1 MPLPEPAATRSVL
14 APAPWS
20 RWLWVGL
27 AAVAA
32 LTALDVAVDRQV
44 VLAGA
49 LAAVALAV
57 GLLGHR
63 GDALVVG
70 AAALVAAL
78 GATAW
83 DAGDA
88 TEQAIAIA
96 VTATAGVTAFVTAV
110 LRDAAA
116 ASARQFALLRGLAE
130 LADGASSVETTI
142 DRVLDLLVPAVADVC
157 ALDLVIDHEQVRLGA
172 RVAGGEGGEL
182 EQALLRRRP
191 APRSVGAGT
200 AQALRVQQSLLMDPI
215 TDELLTAVAATPE
228 DLARL
233 RAAGLRAALFL
244 PLVARSRLLGA
255 VSLVVG
261 RSGRRYHEPD
271 LRFGELLAGRI
282 GIVLDNAGLS
292 AQALEAERRLAA
304 ALDALGEAVTINDRD
319 GRTVYAN
326 RAAAALLK
334 VEDPEDL
341 YGGEVGAISAAFAIY
356 DEAGAP
362 VPISAMP
369 AFRALAGEPDPEPLL
384 VRNVVKATGE
394 ERWLLNKVTVLR
406 DGAGEPERVVNV
418 IEDVTAVKRAERH
431 QRLLAE
437 STRALS
443 RSLDPQRTLQHVAE
457 TAVPELADWCGVD
470 LPGPG
475 GAVDLVAMAHVDPER
490 VALGREL
497 RARYPLRMDDPTD
510 LVRAM
515 TEGVVV
521 EIPSIRD
528 EEVEALALDAEHLR
542 LLRAIGFGAILIVP
556 LVADGR
562 SLGAMTLVRSDPVRP
577 FTAADRRLAE
587 ELGQRAGIAVLNS
600 RLYADRARVAASSSA
615 GWPAAPAH
623 DGRARR
629 RRRSTAL
636 RGASTRSAATST
648 TRSPPRRVD
657 GRHRR
662 RGGPGR
668 ARRLADRARALHH
681 AGRRAADGRPARR
694 RRPAQPHAARPGRA
708 VPLHGRL
715 PPAPPQGRRAGAD
728 LRLLRPPDARAPP
741 RRRDDADRHGRAAR
755 RRLRRRPVDGDDD
768 DPRRRRRARPLHGR
782 GARHRGRGGALR
794 RGPAHAPALRL
805 GDRGGDGRGARRRGA
820 PGLPARRAARR
831 HRDGRPAR
839 RGRGRGAGRAAR
851 GRGVDRAGALS
862 GPRRRAAAVR
872 RRGR

>member
-1 MPLPEPAATRSVL
+1 M
-14 APAPWS
+14 
-20 RWLWVGL
+20 
-27 AAVAA
+27 
-32 LTALDVAVDRQV
+32 
-44 VLAGA
+44 
-49 LAAVALAV
+49 
-57 GLLGHR
+57 
-63 GDALVVG
+63 
-70 AAALVAAL
+70 
-78 GATAW
+78 
-83 DAGDA
+83 
-88 TEQAIAIA
+88 
-96 VTATAGVTAFVTAV
+96 
-110 LRDAAA
+110 
-116 ASARQFALLRGLAE
+116 
-130 LADGASSVETTI
+130 
-142 DRVLDLLVPAVADVC
+142 
-157 ALDLVIDHEQVRLGA
+157 
-172 RVAGGEGGEL
+172 
-182 EQALLRRRP
+182 
-191 APRSVGAGT
+191 GAGT
-200 AQALRVQQSLLMDPI
+200 AEALRVQHEPAHGPDHRRAPDRASRP
-215 TDELLTAVAATPE
+215 TPE

-233 RAAGLRAALFL
+233 RAAGLRAALFI

-261 RSGRRYHEPD
+261 RSGRRYREPD

-282 GIVLDNAGLS
+282 SIVLDNAGLS

-369 AFRALAGEPDPEPLL
+369 AFRALAGEADPEPLL

-406 DGAGEPERVVNV
+406 DEAGEPERVVNV

-475 GAVDLVAMAHVDPER
+475 GAVDLVAIAHVDPER

-510 LVRAM
+510 LARAM

-528 EEVEALALDAEHLR
+528 EEVEALAVDAEHLR

-600 RLYADRARVAASSSA
+600 RLYADRARVARELQRGLQPPRLPTMAGLTTATLYRPAGGLNEVGGDFYDAFATPA
-615 GWPAAPAH
+615 GWMVVIGDVAGQGARAASLTGLARFTMRAVGQQTGDPLAVAAQLNRTLRDEDELSLCTAACLLLHRKGDALALASVCCGHPMPVLLHDGGTTPIGTAGPLAGAFDDAQWTATTTILADADALVLYTDGVPDTVGVEERFGEGRLMRLLAGSETEAATVVAHVDEALLAFQHGAQRDDTAMVVLHVEDVAVALAGLPGDAAGIAPA
-623 DGRARR
+623 R
-629 RRRSTAL
+629 
-636 RGASTRSAATST
+636 
-648 TRSPPRRVD
+648 
-657 GRHRR
+657 
-662 RGGPGR
+662 
-668 ARRLADRARALHH
+668 
-681 AGRRAADGRPARR
+681 
-694 RRPAQPHAARPGRA
+694 
-708 VPLHGRL
+708 
-715 PPAPPQGRRAGAD
+715 
-728 LRLLRPPDARAPP
+728 
-741 RRRDDADRHGRAAR
+741 
-755 RRLRRRPVDGDDD
+755 
-768 DPRRRRRARPLHGR
+768 
-782 GARHRGRGGALR
+782 
-794 RGPAHAPALRL
+794 
-805 GDRGGDGRGARRRGA
+805 
-820 PGLPARRAARR
+820 
-831 HRDGRPAR
+831 
-839 RGRGRGAGRAAR
+839 
-851 GRGVDRAGALS
+851 
-862 GPRRRAAAVR
+862 
-872 RRGR
+872 

>member
-63 GDALVVG
+63 GDALVIG

-600 RLYADRARVAASSSA
+600 RLYADRARVARELQRGLEPPRLPTMA
-615 GWPAAPAH
+615 GLTTATLYRPAGGLNEVGGDFYDAFAAPTGWMVVIGDVAGQGARAASLTGLARFTMRAVGQQTGDPLAVAAQLNRTLRDQDELSLCTAACLLLHRKGDALALTSVSCGHPMPVLLH
-623 DGRARR
+623 DGGTTPIGTAGPLAGAFDDAQWTATTTILADADALVLYTDGVPDTVGVEERFGEGRLMRLLSGSETAAA
-629 RRRSTAL
+629 TVVAHVDEAL
-636 RGASTRSAATST
+636 RAFQHGAQRDDTAMVVLHVEDVAVALAGLPGDAAWI
-648 TRSPPRRVD
+648 
-657 GRHRR
+657 
-662 RGGPGR
+662 
-668 ARRLADRARALHH
+668 A
-681 AGRRAADGRPARR
+681 PAR
-694 RRPAQPHAARPGRA
+694 
-708 VPLHGRL
+708 
-715 PPAPPQGRRAGAD
+715 
-728 LRLLRPPDARAPP
+728 
-741 RRRDDADRHGRAAR
+741 
-755 RRLRRRPVDGDDD
+755 
-768 DPRRRRRARPLHGR
+768 
-782 GARHRGRGGALR
+782 
-794 RGPAHAPALRL
+794 
-805 GDRGGDGRGARRRGA
+805 
-820 PGLPARRAARR
+820 
-831 HRDGRPAR
+831 
-839 RGRGRGAGRAAR
+839 
-851 GRGVDRAGALS
+851 
-862 GPRRRAAAVR
+862 
-872 RRGR
+872 

>member
-244 PLVARSRLLGA
+244 PLVARGRLLGA

-319 GRTVYAN
+319 GRHRLRQPT
-326 RAAAALLK
+326 RRSALLK
-334 VEDPEDL
+334 ARRPPRSSTAARS
-341 YGGEVGAISAAFAIY
+341 GAIRRRFAIY

-362 VPISAMP
+362 VPSRRLP
-369 AFRALAGEPDPEPLL
+369 AFRALRGRARPRAAARAQRRQGD
-384 VRNVVKATGE
+384 R
-394 ERWLLNKVTVLR
+394 R
-406 DGAGEPERVVNV
+406 GALAAEQGHGAARRR
-418 IEDVTAVKRAERH
+418 RARPSASSTSSRTSPRSSAPSWR

-437 STRALS
+437 ATRAL
-443 RSLDPQRTLQHVAE
+443 VA
-457 TAVPELADWCGVD
+457 LAGPRARRCSTSPRRRCPSSPTGAASTC
-470 LPGPG
+470 PAPG
-475 GAVDLVAMAHVDPER
+475 GAVELVAVAHADP
-490 VALGREL
+490 
-497 RARYPLRMDDPTD
+497 RARRARAASCAPATRCAMDDPAD
-510 LVRAM
+510 LARVM
-515 TEGVVV
+515 TEGVAV

-528 EEVEALALDAEHLR
+528 EVLEAYALDDEHLR

-556 LVADGR
+556 LVAGGR
-562 SLGAMTLVRSDPVRP
+562 TLGAMTLVALRP
-577 FTAADRRLAE
+577 GAPLHRGRP
-587 ELGQRAGIAVLNS
+587 RAG
-600 RLYADRARVAASSSA
+600 
-615 GWPAAPAH
+615 
-623 DGRARR
+623 
-629 RRRSTAL
+629 
-636 RGASTRSAATST
+636 RGA
-648 TRSPPRRVD
+648 
-657 GRHRR
+657 
-662 RGGPGR
+662 
-668 ARRLADRARALHH
+668 
-681 AGRRAADGRPARR
+681 RPARR
-694 RRPAQPHAARPGRA
+694 
-708 VPLHGRL
+708 
-715 PPAPPQGRRAGAD
+715 APRC
-728 LRLLRPPDARAPP
+728 
-741 RRRDDADRHGRAAR
+741 
-755 RRLRRRPVDGDDD
+755 
-768 DPRRRRRARPLHGR
+768 
-782 GARHRGRGGALR
+782 
-794 RGPAHAPALRL
+794 
-805 GDRGGDGRGARRRGA
+805 
-820 PGLPARRAARR
+820 
-831 HRDGRPAR
+831 
-839 RGRGRGAGRAAR
+839 
-851 GRGVDRAGALS
+851 
-862 GPRRRAAAVR
+862 
-872 RRGR
+872 

>member
-457 TAVPELADWCGVD
+457 TAVP
-470 LPGPG
+470 
-475 GAVDLVAMAHVDPER
+475 GA
-490 VALGREL
+490 GR
-497 RARYPLRMDDPTD
+497 
-510 LVRAM
+510 LVRRR
-515 TEGVVV
+515 
-521 EIPSIRD
+521 PS
-528 EEVEALALDAEHLR
+528 
-542 LLRAIGFGAILIVP
+542 
-556 LVADGR
+556 
-562 SLGAMTLVRSDPVRP
+562 
-577 FTAADRRLAE
+577 
-587 ELGQRAGIAVLNS
+587 RAG
-600 RLYADRARVAASSSA
+600 
-615 GWPAAPAH
+615 
-623 DGRARR
+623 
-629 RRRSTAL
+629 
-636 RGASTRSAATST
+636 
-648 TRSPPRRVD
+648 
-657 GRHRR
+657 R
-662 RGGPGR
+662 RGGPRRDGARRPR
-668 ARRLADRARALHH
+668 ARRAGPRAPCPVP
-681 AGRRAADGRPARR
+681 AADGRPD
-694 RRPAQPHAARPGRA
+694 RP
-708 VPLHGRL
+708 
-715 PPAPPQGRRAGAD
+715 RAG
-728 LRLLRPPDARAPP
+728 
-741 RRRDDADRHGRAAR
+741 DD
-755 RRLRRRPVDGDDD
+755 
-768 DPRRRRRARPLHGR
+768 
-782 GARHRGRGGALR
+782 RGRGGRDPVDPR
-794 RGPAHAPALRL
+794 RGGRGPRPRRRAPA
-805 GDRGGDGRGARRRGA
+805 A
-820 PGLPARRAARR
+820 AARDR
-831 HRDGRPAR
+831 LRSDPHRPAR
-839 RGRGRGAGRAAR
+839 RGRALPRGDDPRPLR
-851 GRGVDRAGALS
+851 PGATLH
-862 GPRRRAAAVR
+862 G
-872 RRGR
+872 G

>member
-562 SLGAMTLVRSDPVRP
+562 SLGAMTLVRSDPVRH

-600 RLYADRARVAASSSA
+600 RLYADRARVARELQRGLEPPRLPTMA
-615 GWPAAPAH
+615 GLTTATLYRPAGGLNEVGGDFYDAFAAPTGWMVVIGDVAGQGARAASLTGLARFTMRAVGQQTGDPLAVAAQLNRTLRDQDELSLCTAACLLLHRKGDALALTSVSCGHPMPVLLH
-623 DGRARR
+623 DGGTTPIGTAGPLAGAFDDAQWTATTTILADADALVLYTDGVPDTVGVEERFGEGRLMRLLSGSETAAA
-629 RRRSTAL
+629 TVVAHVDEAL
-636 RGASTRSAATST
+636 RAFQHGAQRDDTAMVVLHVEDVAVALAGLPGDAAWI
-648 TRSPPRRVD
+648 
-657 GRHRR
+657 
-662 RGGPGR
+662 
-668 ARRLADRARALHH
+668 A
-681 AGRRAADGRPARR
+681 PAR
-694 RRPAQPHAARPGRA
+694 
-708 VPLHGRL
+708 
-715 PPAPPQGRRAGAD
+715 
-728 LRLLRPPDARAPP
+728 
-741 RRRDDADRHGRAAR
+741 
-755 RRLRRRPVDGDDD
+755 
-768 DPRRRRRARPLHGR
+768 
-782 GARHRGRGGALR
+782 
-794 RGPAHAPALRL
+794 
-805 GDRGGDGRGARRRGA
+805 
-820 PGLPARRAARR
+820 
-831 HRDGRPAR
+831 
-839 RGRGRGAGRAAR
+839 
-851 GRGVDRAGALS
+851 
-862 GPRRRAAAVR
+862 
-872 RRGR
+872 